1 LFKDTPDDLLQMDEN
16 MLSSDS
22 SEKSRP
28 KKAKVKDGKRR
39 SSSAKDFTDDLQSFL
54 QEAFQESFEKQMA
67 QESKPLS
74 SDLEIKKRSKKPVGG
89 LDALIR
95 NTIEPEKVEL
105 KGNSIKQL
113 TLTFDEEKIQK
124 LKKIARTQKKYLRK
138 VINDIVEDYIKEYE
152 QQKGKIE

>member
-1 LFKDTPDDLLQMDEN
+1 MFKDTSDDLLQMDEN
-16 MLSSDS
+16 MLSSDA

-28 KKAKVKDGKRR
+28 KKAKVKEGKRR
-39 SSSAKDFTDDLQSFL
+39 SSSSKDFTDDLQSFL

-67 QESKPLS
+67 QESKPLP

-95 NTIEPEKVEL
+95 NTIEPEKVEF

-113 TLTFDEEKIQK
+113 TLTFDEEKIKK
-124 LKKIARTQKKYLRK
+124 LKKIARTEKKYLRK
-138 VINDIVEDYIKEYE
+138 VINDIVEEYIKQYE